1 MQESQY
7 ASAGSLHTMVCLPF
21 FFEQIPVFEKESYN
35 QQIENFPL
43 NVGFESNWVSK
54 LLFLTLRFLKRNPIT
69 RRFHKW
75 GCLKIGMLETFS
87 FWLKT
92 NMFEHR
98 YFETF
103 PNNGVPNPSF
113 DTGIPLKCVRQVQSS
128 LAC

>member
-1 MQESQY
+1 M
-7 ASAGSLHTMVCLPF
+7 
-21 FFEQIPVFEKESYN
+21 
-35 QQIENFPL
+35 
-43 NVGFESNWVSK
+43 WVSK
-54 LLFLTLRFLKRNPIT
+54 VIGIPNSFFDPGIKKKDRKKGLEHPLILKPPFKGFFFNNKQPFEW
-69 RRFHKW
+69 RFHKW
-75 GCLKIGMLETFS
+75 GCLKIGMLETYS

-92 NMFEHR
+92 NIFEHR